1 MESLCYF
8 IIGIGLIYAL
18 IYLMLTQSF
27 KQNFSG

>member
-1 MESLCYF
+1 METLCYF